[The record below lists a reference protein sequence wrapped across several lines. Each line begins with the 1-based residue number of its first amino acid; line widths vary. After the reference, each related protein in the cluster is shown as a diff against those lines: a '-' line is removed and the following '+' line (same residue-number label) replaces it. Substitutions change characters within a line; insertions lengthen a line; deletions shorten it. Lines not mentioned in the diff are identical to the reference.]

1 MPGTTTRVTLTR
13 RTNMKLTST
22 SFVVATTVGGFLL
35 LGSSGNGRIVQAVAP
50 GLLAAQ
56 GAECSAATLQ
66 GDYLW
71 TGRADRAP
79 DAQETNFPRVFLGVM
94 TFDGVGSVSA
104 TSTSSSGGVISR
116 GVSAGSYTLESD
128 CTGTMGFEGSGT
140 HWDMVIT
147 TDGNEGQLI
156 RTDDGTIATRSF
168 KRR

>member
-1 MPGTTTRVTLTR
+1 
-13 RTNMKLTST
+13 MKPTFPT
-22 SFVVATTVGGFLL
+22 FVVLTLI
-35 LGSSGNGRIVQAVAP
+35 GSAFVCGTPLNGRIARAVAP
-50 GLLAAQ
+50 SLLAAQ
-56 GAECSAATLQ
+56 GDDCSVATLQ

-94 TFDGVGSVSA
+94 TFDGAGNLSA

-116 GVSAGSYTLESD
+116 GVSPGSYTLESD
-128 CTGTMGFEGSGT
+128 CTGTMTFEASGT
-140 HWDMVIT
+140 QWDMVIT

-168 KRR
+168 KKR